1 MRKIIL
7 LCFVSALS
15 LYGAA
20 VPSANEI
27 LASVRMIEARQQI
40 DLQGQL
46 RENDIVIPFRLIQN
60 GPLIRYSFTN
70 PDEVLQ
76 LRLGQNSS
84 RLDLVTD
91 TGTEKFAA
99 EKLSQKIRGTSLTY
113 EDLAFKF
120 LYWQSARI
128 LGEENVRTRN
138 CWKLQLRAP
147 SRESQYSNV
156 LLWIDKASGALMRM
170 EGYDWNAQLVKR
182 FEAVSAQKIDNRW
195 FLKQMRIE
203 ELQPGTNHA
212 QAVTNKRV
220 RFLRLIRRG
229 VTTRAD
235 CPNRLICD
243 HRFLQFF
250 RGQAGEAAAHLDRQ
264 DFFDVAFVALLKRFA
279 YAHDWTQACF
289 VGSAHFEVYNFVS
302 LAKQAA
308 PC

>member
-27 LASVRMIEARQQI
+27 LPSVRMVEAQQQI
-40 DLQGQL
+40 DLHGQL
-46 RENDIVIPFRLIQN
+46 RENDIVIRFRLIQT

-84 RLDLVTD
+84 RLDFVTD

-99 EKLSQKIRGTSLTY
+99 GKLSQKIRGTSLTY

-120 LYWQSARI
+120 LYWQTARV

-156 LLWIDKASGALMRM
+156 LLWIDKTSGALMRM

-182 FEAVSAQKIDNRW
+182 FEVVSAQKIQGRW
-195 FLKQMRIE
+195 FLKQMRVE
-203 ELQPGTNHA
+203 ELHPGTNHVLA
-212 QAVTNKRV
+212 RTYLEIKR
-220 RFLRLIRRG
+220 
-229 VTTRAD
+229 
-235 CPNRLICD
+235 
-243 HRFLQFF
+243 
-250 RGQAGEAAAHLDRQ
+250 
-264 DFFDVAFVALLKRFA
+264 
-279 YAHDWTQACF
+279 
-289 VGSAHFEVYNFVS
+289 
-302 LAKQAA
+302 
-308 PC
+308 

>member
-20 VPSANEI
+20 VPSAKDI
-27 LASVRMIEARQQI
+27 LASVRMIESQQHI

-46 RENDIVIPFRLIQN
+46 RQNDIVVPFRLIQN

-99 EKLSQKIRGTSLTY
+99 GKLSQKIRGTSLTY

-182 FEAVSAQKIDNRW
+182 FEVVSAQKIEGRW

-203 ELQPGTNHA
+203 ELQPSTNHV
-212 QAVTNKRV
+212 QSRTYLEIKR
-220 RFLRLIRRG
+220 
-229 VTTRAD
+229 
-235 CPNRLICD
+235 
-243 HRFLQFF
+243 
-250 RGQAGEAAAHLDRQ
+250 
-264 DFFDVAFVALLKRFA
+264 
-279 YAHDWTQACF
+279 
-289 VGSAHFEVYNFVS
+289 
-302 LAKQAA
+302 
-308 PC
+308 

>member
-7 LCFVSALS
+7 LYFVSALS
-15 LYGAA
+15 ISGAP

-46 RENDIVIPFRLIQN
+46 RENDIVIPFRLMQN

-84 RLDLVTD
+84 RLDLITD

-99 EKLSQKIRGTSLTY
+99 KKLNQKIRGTSLTY
-113 EDLAFKF
+113 EDLAFKS
-120 LYWQSARI
+120 LYWQTARV

-156 LLWIDKASGALMRM
+156 LLWIDKTSGALMRM
-170 EGYDWNAQLVKR
+170 EGYDWNAQIVKR
-182 FEAVSAQKIDNRW
+182 FEVVSAQKIDNRW

-212 QAVTNKRV
+212 QSRTYLEIK
-220 RFLRLIRRG
+220 
-229 VTTRAD
+229 
-235 CPNRLICD
+235 
-243 HRFLQFF
+243 
-250 RGQAGEAAAHLDRQ
+250 
-264 DFFDVAFVALLKRFA
+264 K
-279 YAHDWTQACF
+279 
-289 VGSAHFEVYNFVS
+289 
-302 LAKQAA
+302 
-308 PC
+308 

>member
-1 MRKIIL
+1 MKRL
-7 LCFVSALS
+7 FPCMVGLS
-15 LYGAA
+15 VGPTLQLFIASTIFLPVLTHGAPL
-20 VPSANEI
+20 PSAQQI
-27 LASVRMIEARQQI
+27 LASVRMVEARQQI

-46 RENDIVIPFRLIQN
+46 RENEIVIPFRLTQN

-84 RLDLVTD
+84 RLDFVTGA
-91 TGTEKFAA
+91 GTEKFATGR
-99 EKLSQKIRGTSLTY
+99 LSQKIRGTSLAY

-120 LYWQSARI
+120 LYWQTARV

-156 LLWIDKASGALMRM
+156 LLWVDKTSGALMRM

-203 ELQPGTNHA
+203 ELQPGTNHV
-212 QAVTNKRV
+212 QSRTYLEIK
-220 RFLRLIRRG
+220 
-229 VTTRAD
+229 
-235 CPNRLICD
+235 
-243 HRFLQFF
+243 
-250 RGQAGEAAAHLDRQ
+250 
-264 DFFDVAFVALLKRFA
+264 K
-279 YAHDWTQACF
+279 
-289 VGSAHFEVYNFVS
+289 
-302 LAKQAA
+302 
-308 PC
+308 